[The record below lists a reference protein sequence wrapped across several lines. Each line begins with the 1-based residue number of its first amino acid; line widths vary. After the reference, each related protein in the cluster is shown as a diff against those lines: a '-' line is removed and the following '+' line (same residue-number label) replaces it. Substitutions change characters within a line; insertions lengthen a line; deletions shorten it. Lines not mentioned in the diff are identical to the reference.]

1 MTEIKE
7 EIKPIDIK
15 AEADLHRLKEKYKD
29 QKKEP
34 QKKAPEPE
42 VINTIDTDSIEQE
55 LQMINEMYAQSTGR
69 NLTNSA
75 IMSYKMG
82 SMSYQKKH
90 GQSPLGI
97 LDKYPFMYFLA
108 FGIFLVT
115 DVIKHLPKKNFKAPT
130 ETQSDPLMNEKE
142 VKENIEPVKP
152 IGATEDLN
160 WSFTIIELLWK
171 N

>member
-15 AEADLHRLKEKYKD
+15 AEADLNRLKEKYKD

-34 QKKAPEPE
+34 QKKEPEPE
-42 VINTIDTDSIEQE
+42 VINAIDTDSIEQE

-115 DVIKHLPKKNFKAPT
+115 DVIKHLPKKNFKSAT
-130 ETQSDPLMNEKE
+130 ETESDPLKKKINEKE

-160 WSFTIIELLWK
+160 
-171 N
+171 

>member
-15 AEADLHRLKEKYKD
+15 AEADLNRLKEKYKD

-34 QKKAPEPE
+34 QKKEPEPE
-42 VINTIDTDSIEQE
+42 VINAIDTDSIEQE

-82 SMSYQKKH
+82 SMSYQKN
-90 GQSPLGI
+90 
-97 LDKYPFMYFLA
+97 
-108 FGIFLVT
+108 T
-115 DVIKHLPKKNFKAPT
+115 DNPP
-130 ETQSDPLMNEKE
+130 
-142 VKENIEPVKP
+142 
-152 IGATEDLN
+152 
-160 WSFTIIELLWK
+160 
-171 N
+171 